1 MSVCVDCT
9 HPSGLPS
16 RKLIVRSP
24 GPAEPGVVAG
34 AGPHLPAVLAGLG
47 RAAGLLLP
55 GTSPGV
61 ARRCHAMPH
70 DATRCRALLPAK
82 GEAAE
87 VAARA
92 GFAEAGASPRLQAGS
107 RRVQRRCQA
116 VEGCLACLGWHGCC
130 CPPAPVPSHFWLS
143 PDTSDWQWGLSSL
156 GMRAGPLPLPAARP
170 LARLLSPVADGKPL
184 GYIFCIT
191 PSPCWCVGSK
201 ALMEGAFI
209 AALVQISRPQTQ
221 ELADP
226 KRPAAQEPR
235 APPRTHPLEQAA
247 FPCTTVRP
255 QTETYVT
262 GRRPGKIINFLE
274 SFFNGKERRKTP
286 SDILI
291 SPWIILV
298 PWCLSATRPR
308 RS

>member
-1 MSVCVDCT
+1 MQELAHISPLCWQGWD
-9 HPSGLPS
+9 GLRGFCCLGQALVWLGDAMPCHTMP
-16 RKLIVRSP
+16 RDAVRSSQP
-24 GPAEPGVVAG
+24 RERQ
-34 AGPHLPAVLAGLG
+34 L
-47 RAAGLLLP
+47 RLLL
-55 GTSPGV
+55 V
-61 ARRCHAMPH
+61 Q
-70 DATRCRALLPAK
+70 DLQ
-82 GEAAE
+82 
-87 VAARA
+87 
-92 GFAEAGASPRLQAGS
+92 EAGASPRLQAGS
-107 RRVQRRCQA
+107 RHVQRRCQA

-143 PDTSDWQWGLSSL
+143 PDTSDWRWGLSPL
-156 GMRAGPLPLPAARP
+156 GRRAGPLPLPAARP

-226 KRPAAQEPR
+226 NRPAAQEPR